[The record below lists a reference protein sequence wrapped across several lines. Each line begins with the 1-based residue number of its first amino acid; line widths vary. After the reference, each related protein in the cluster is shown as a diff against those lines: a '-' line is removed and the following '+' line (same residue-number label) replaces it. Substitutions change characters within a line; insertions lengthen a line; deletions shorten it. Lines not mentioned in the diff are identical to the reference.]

1 MCLFVGNIVSPGV
14 NRQKGG
20 DTTRQHL
27 VVKHESYLLDD
38 VFDLIQKH
46 APTWSN
52 FANKMKTQ
60 PNSIQHQLSV
70 SGETGGK
77 CWIGWG
83 NVVPTNATK
92 SQQDVGSDVFLVS
105 PGLQIHFSSLNDST
119 GRKIG
124 EKWTKKVRCPFFRL

>member
-52 FANKMKTQ
+52 FSNKMKTQ
-60 PNSIQHQLSV
+60 PNSTNINFQRVAKLEENV
-70 SGETGGK
+70 GLVGETQ
-77 CWIGWG
+77 
-83 NVVPTNATK
+83 
-92 SQQDVGSDVFLVS
+92 SQQTLPNPNKMLDQMFSSFP
-105 PGLQIHFSSLNDST
+105 PGLN
-119 GRKIG
+119 
-124 EKWTKKVRCPFFRL
+124 V